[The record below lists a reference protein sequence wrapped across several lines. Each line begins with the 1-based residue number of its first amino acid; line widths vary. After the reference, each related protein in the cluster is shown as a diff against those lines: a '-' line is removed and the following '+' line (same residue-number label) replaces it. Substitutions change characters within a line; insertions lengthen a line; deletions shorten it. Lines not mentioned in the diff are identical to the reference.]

1 MHHYWCNYDAI
12 MRTTIDLPP
21 AIHRRA
27 LELAR
32 ERGQSLSAT
41 VAELTAR
48 GLGQLDEPLVVRSD
62 PQTGFPMLSVGRRV
76 TADDVAAA
84 LDDE

>member
-1 MHHYWCNYDAI
+1 
-12 MRTTIDLPP
+12 MRTTVDLPP
-21 AIHRRA
+21 AVHRRA
-27 LELAR
+27 VELAR
-32 ERGQSLSAT
+32 SRRQSLSAT

-48 GLGQLDEPLVVRSD
+48 GLSQLDEPLSITVDERS
-62 PQTGFPMLSVGRRV
+62 GFPVISVGRRI